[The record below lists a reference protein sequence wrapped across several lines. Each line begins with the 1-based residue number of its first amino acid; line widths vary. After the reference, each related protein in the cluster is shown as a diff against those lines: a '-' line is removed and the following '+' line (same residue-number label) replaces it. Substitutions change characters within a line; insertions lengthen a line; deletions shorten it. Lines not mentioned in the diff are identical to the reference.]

1 MTATR
6 EGVVPQGEK
15 RSTRQPALNAKH
27 LRFVDEYI
35 VDLNATQAAIRA
47 GYSPKTAKQQGHRL
61 LTYVDVQRAIEAKRK
76 EVAGDLGITRER
88 VLREMAK
95 LAFSDL
101 RQLYNED
108 GSLKHPHE
116 WPEGAAGAISGM
128 ELVEEFGDG
137 PDGKKLIGYTK
148 KLKLWDKGK
157 QLENL
162 LKHLG
167 MDQDKPADVT
177 VDLSDIDRLRARLA
191 ERQQK
196 S

>member
-88 VLREMAK
+88 VLKEMAK

-108 GSLKHPHE
+108 GGLKHPHE

-167 MDQDKPADVT
+167 MDQDKPADVA

>member
-88 VLREMAK
+88 VLKEMAK

-167 MDQDKPADVT
+167 MDQDKPADVA